1 MQASNVFLNDINII
15 QQLFRRYN
23 LNVDVTG
30 ISKLCEMEFL
40 KLN

>member
-23 LNVDVTG
+23 LNVDVTR